1 MAKSKNRPLV
11 AVLILVVIAAAF
23 GAYVWFQKRHAAGDV
38 AVAPPS
44 SEHAAPGVAT
54 AVSADR
60 VDPANEG
67 RLVTLS
73 GPLEVRRKATDTQ
86 LGIGADA
93 ILLMRFAQ
101 MLQWREACDGANCSY
116 KEVWSPQPI
125 DSGKF
130 PADHRNPARLPITTE
145 RFAAGEIRLGAFR
158 VDAAALGT
166 YRLGGSQRT
175 KPLPYP
181 VKSADLP
188 SNLAMTFRD
197 VGGELYAGDP
207 LHRQVGDVRVSYRI
221 IPAGKVEITGMQRGD
236 RIVVQKV
243 SDNAP

>member
-1 MAKSKNRPLV
+1 MAKPKNRPLV
-11 AVLILVVIAAAF
+11 AVLILVVIAAVF
-23 GAYVWFQKRHAAGDV
+23 GAYVWFQKHRAAGDGV
-38 AVAPPS
+38 VAPMS
-44 SEHAAPGVAT
+44 SERAISGAATP
-54 AVSADR
+54 VSADH

-101 MLQWREACDGANCSY
+101 MLQWREACEGTNCSY
-116 KEVWSPQPI
+116 KEVWSPQSI

-145 RFAAGEIRLGAFR
+145 RFAAAEIRLGAFR
-158 VDAAALGT
+158 VDATASGT
-166 YRLGGSQRT
+166 YRLGGQHM
-175 KPLPYP
+175 KPVPYP

-197 VGGELYAGDP
+197 ASGELYAGDP
-207 LHRQVGDVRVSYRI
+207 QHRQVGDVRVSYRI
-221 IPAGKVEITGMQRGD
+221 IPAGKVEITGTQRGD

-243 SDNAP
+243 SDIAP